1 MDILLFLGYKI
12 EQYQRAS
19 VTMPIECPRCLL
31 TNPDTSYSCECGYDL
46 VSHAQKRGTATSARM
61 PRLESRGAE
70 FGMSKEGFVLG
81 IVLLWMVL
89 TVGEWLRMRP
99 ELASRKPI
107 HLLSDS
113 ILLSATDM
121 TGALIIGALGWM
133 VVWIILAYEGRRL
146 RPCPKRTTLG
156 VTVVAAGLLFISR
169 WIAPDI
175 HVQHVVHAV
184 VVLGIAVFSYY
195 AGTRQWL
202 GKW

>member
-1 MDILLFLGYKI
+1 
-12 EQYQRAS
+12 
-19 VTMPIECPRCLL
+19 LL
-31 TNPDTSYSCECGYDL
+31 TNPDTSYTCECGYDL
-46 VSHAQKRGTATSARM
+46 VSHVQKRGAVSAGRA
-61 PRLESRGAE
+61 PRLDSRGTD

-81 IVLLWMVL
+81 VVLLWTLL
-89 TVGEWLRMRP
+89 TLGEWLRMRP

-113 ILLSATDM
+113 IILSLTDM
-121 TGALIIGALGWM
+121 IGALIIGALGWM

-175 HVQHVVHAV
+175 QVQHVIHAV

-195 AGTRQWL
+195 AGNRQWL